1 MSNKI
6 LIIEDDPLVSRMY
19 QKALGFEDL
28 DVEMAVNGREGVE
41 KAKKLKPS
49 LILCDVMMPEMN
61 GMEVLEHLK
70 ADPETSG
77 IPVIMLTNLSG
88 AHDAET
94 AMAKGAF
101 AYMVKSAYKPR
112 DVAQTVKN
120 TLSGGQQINQSAS
133 TMVSAAAGQT
143 GLPVQPPPA
152 NVEPPPATQTSQAP
166 TQSQPE
172 PSQPSAQPPTAPVES
187 QTKPPVQTQ
196 PTDQQPDDSNS

>member
-88 AHDAET
+88 THDAET
-94 AMAKGAF
+94 AMQKGAF

-133 TMVSAAAGQT
+133 TMVGASAGQAS
-143 GLPVQPPPA
+143 LPVQPAPT
-152 NVEPPPATQTSQAP
+152 NVEPPSTTQSSQVL
-166 TQSQPE
+166 QSQPE
-172 PSQPSAQPPTAPVES
+172 PSQPVTQPQKTSVEAQT
-187 QTKPPVQTQ
+187 TPPVQTQ
-196 PTDQQPDDSNS
+196 PTAQQSADSNS